1 VPAAAR
7 AKSNARNEFAD
18 TSGGGQSR
26 KRDAAFTCEHRYV
39 NMPVNA
45 HAGKH
50 DAWHG
55 DQGARTVTAVVTV
68 TRDEPRKAL
77 G

>member
-1 VPAAAR
+1 MPATAR

-39 NMPVNA
+39 NMPVSA

-50 DAWHG
+50 DAWPG

-68 TRDEPRKAL
+68 TRDEPRKGL